1 MEDTRD
7 AIFEENRSL
16 LFSIAYR
23 MLGTVADA
31 EDVVQDTYVRWR
43 SDSRDDVKS
52 PKHYLISATTRQAI
66 NHLNSARVQ
75 REEYVGPWLPEPM
88 LTATTTDPVELSES
102 LMIAFLV
109 LLESLSPAERAVF
122 LLSEVFDYR
131 PGEVAEIVG
140 KSEANC
146 RQILHRAREAVN
158 QRRRRY
164 EVSVDAVQPV
174 LETFG
179 RAVEQGDLGA
189 LLSTLDANAVAYTD
203 SGGKVRAAINPV
215 SGADRVAR
223 FIAGI
228 AAKGGAGVTYE
239 FTEINRQPG
248 MLALRDGELFST
260 VTFDIADGRIHAI
273 YITSNPDKLQT
284 VREEQQP

>member
-1 MEDTRD
+1 M
-7 AIFEENRSL
+7 
-16 LFSIAYR
+16 
-23 MLGTVADA
+23 
-31 EDVVQDTYVRWR
+31 RWR

-66 NHLNSARVQ
+66 NHLNSARVH
-75 REEYVGPWLPEPM
+75 REEYVGPWLPEPV
-88 LTATTTDPVELSES
+88 LTAKTTDPVELAES
-102 LMIAFLV
+102 LMVAFLI

-189 LLSTLDANAVAYTD
+189 LLSTLDTNAVAYTD

-215 SGADRVAR
+215 RGR
-223 FIAGI
+223 
-228 AAKGGAGVTYE
+228 
-239 FTEINRQPG
+239 
-248 MLALRDGELFST
+248 T
-260 VTFDIADGRIHAI
+260 V
-273 YITSNPDKLQT
+273 
-284 VREEQQP
+284 

>member
-1 MEDTRD
+1 
-7 AIFEENRSL
+7 
-16 LFSIAYR
+16 
-23 MLGTVADA
+23 
-31 EDVVQDTYVRWR
+31 
-43 SDSRDDVKS
+43 VKS

-66 NHLNSARVQ
+66 NHLNSARVR
-75 REEYVGPWLPEPM
+75 REEYVGSWLPEPM
-88 LTATTTDPVELSES
+88 LTAATTDPVELSES
-102 LMIAFLV
+102 LMVAFLV
-109 LLESLSPAERAVF
+109 LLESLSPVERAVF

-131 PGEVAEIVG
+131 PGEVAEIMG

-164 EVSVDAVQPV
+164 EVSGDAVQPV

-179 RAVEQGDLGA
+179 RAVEQGDIGA

-215 SGADRVAR
+215 RGADRVAR
-223 FIAGI
+223 FVAGI

-248 MLALRDGELFST
+248 MLALRNGEVFST

>member
-7 AIFEENRSL
+7 AIFEENRTL

-43 SDSRDDVKS
+43 SDSRDDVES

-66 NHLNSARVQ
+66 NHLNSARVR
-75 REEYVGPWLPEPM
+75 REEYVGSWLPEPM
-88 LTATTTDPVELSES
+88 LTAATTDPVELSES
-102 LMIAFLV
+102 LMVAFLV
-109 LLESLSPAERAVF
+109 LLESLSPVERAVF

-131 PGEVAEIVG
+131 PGEVAEIMG

-164 EVSVDAVQPV
+164 EVSGDAVQPV

-179 RAVEQGDLGA
+179 RAVEQGDIGA

-215 SGADRVAR
+215 RGADRVAR
-223 FIAGI
+223 FVAGI

-248 MLALRDGELFST
+248 MLAFRDGELFST

-284 VREEQQP
+284 VREEQQS

>member
-1 MEDTRD
+1 
-7 AIFEENRSL
+7 
-16 LFSIAYR
+16 
-23 MLGTVADA
+23 
-31 EDVVQDTYVRWR
+31 
-43 SDSRDDVKS
+43 
-52 PKHYLISATTRQAI
+52 
-66 NHLNSARVQ
+66 
-75 REEYVGPWLPEPM
+75 
-88 LTATTTDPVELSES
+88 
-102 LMIAFLV
+102 
-109 LLESLSPAERAVF
+109 
-122 LLSEVFDYR
+122 
-131 PGEVAEIVG
+131 
-140 KSEANC
+140 
-146 RQILHRAREAVN
+146 VN

-179 RAVEQGDLGA
+179 RAVEQGDIGA

-215 SGADRVAR
+215 KGADRVAR
-223 FIAGI
+223 FVAGI

-248 MLALRDGELFST
+248 MLAFRDGELFST

-284 VREEQQP
+284 VREEQPS